1 MFKITKQ
8 GGSSSTTTEVAEIFK
23 FPMKKEGNG
32 KRNEGVKR
40 KVVKERRERKRD
52 RVGAIFRKEEG
63 NVYEETKV
71 ISLLLRRK
79 IFFSNLSVN
88 KCDDY

>member
-52 RVGAIFRKEEG
+52 RVGQYSGKRK
-63 NVYEETKV
+63 KMCM
-71 ISLLLRRK
+71 K
-79 IFFSNLSVN
+79 
-88 KCDDY
+88 KQK